1 MNMHHRVLL
10 VDDDPDL
17 LQLLSIRLQR
27 AEFAVNIA
35 DSAESALALMPTFR
49 PHVLVTDLRMTGMD
63 GMALFAA
70 VQQHQPL
77 LPVIV
82 LTAHGTIPEA
92 VDATRRG
99 VFAYLTKP
107 YDGDDLVRQ
116 IRKAVDVVNPSPD
129 APSASVD
136 GDWRRE
142 ILSRSSVME
151 ECLAQ
156 ARMVAASEV
165 SVVILGESGTGKE
178 LLARALHRASPR
190 CDGPF
195 VAIDCTAIP
204 EPLLESELF
213 GHRKGAF
220 TGATENREGLL
231 RAANGGTLFLDEVGD
246 MPIALQARLLRT
258 LQEKEVRPVGDTRGY
273 PTDVRVLAATHRN
286 LDEQVESGAFRE
298 DLYYRLNVM
307 TLEIPPL
314 AARREDIPLLA
325 AHFLEEA
332 RTSSP
337 RETSATGFAADAME
351 ALLAARW
358 PGNVRHL
365 RNVVNQCAVLATTPL
380 VSLALVQKALR
391 LKPPDLLSLA
401 DARNQFDREYL
412 IKLLQITEGNVTQ
425 AARLADRNR
434 SDLYKLL
441 RRHKL
446 DPEVFRDEVE

>member
-1 MNMHHRVLL
+1 MSMHGRVLL
-10 VDDDPDL
+10 VDDDLDL

-27 AEFAVNIA
+27 AGFVVNTA
-35 DSAESALALMPTFR
+35 ESAESAIALVTSFR
-49 PHVLVTDLRMTGMD
+49 PHVLVTDMRMAGMD
-63 GMALFAA
+63 GLALFDA
-70 VQQHQPL
+70 VSEHQPL

-82 LTAHGTIPEA
+82 LTAHGTIPDA

-107 YDGDDLVRQ
+107 YDGDELVKQ
-116 IRKAVDVVNPSPD
+116 IRKAIDVVSPSLEP
-129 APSASVD
+129 ARIGAE
-136 GDWRRE
+136 GDWRRD
-142 ILSRSSVME
+142 ILSRSSAMD

-156 ARMVAASEV
+156 ARMISASDV

-178 LLARALHRASPR
+178 LLARAIHRASPR

-195 VAIDCTAIP
+195 VALDCTAIP
-204 EPLLESELF
+204 ESLLESELF

-220 TGATENREGLL
+220 TGATESREGLL

-246 MPIALQARLLRT
+246 MPVALQARLLRA

-273 PTDVRVLAATHRN
+273 PTDVRVLAATHRD
-286 LDEQVESGAFRE
+286 LDQQVEAGAFRE
-298 DLYYRLNVM
+298 DLYYRLNVV

-325 AHFLEEA
+325 GHFLDEA
-332 RTSSP
+332 RD
-337 RETSATGFAADAME
+337 TSAPDSTAVGFSADAME

-380 VSLALVQKALR
+380 IPLALVRKALR
-391 LKPPDLLSLA
+391 LEPPELLSLA
-401 DARNQFDREYL
+401 DARNRFDREYL
-412 IKLLQITEGNVTQ
+412 VKLLQITDGNVTQ

-446 DPEVFRDEVE
+446 DPGLFRDEFD